1 MICVVAVEIFAAVHG
16 VDAVGYGFTFADE
29 DGRGPG
35 GTAADGEDGGFGGL
49 AHVDG
54 DGGVETEDCEV

>member
-1 MICVVAVEIFAAVHG
+1 MHG
-16 VDAVGYGFTFADE
+16 VDAVGYGFAFSDE
-29 DGRGPG
+29 DGRGAG
-35 GTAADGEDGGFGGL
+35 GTAADGEDGGFCGL